1 MKKTGLLVVLCLAGW
16 ASAEPAQDTGKKE
29 PIVMRLEAVQVSDEL
44 AHEWKQGW
52 RIKAS
57 ELEDEGVRRLQ
68 TTEVVGVTERECSA
82 FVGRKNHIV
91 YYDPRASQFQVQYV
105 DVGAKL
111 DCKCKMLTT
120 GKLSATV
127 YTELSWLEKN
137 LNDGKASYPQT
148 ITLKSQLNSPPF
160 EFGER
165 LLVGNVQGVEAQHYL
180 QVLGGSGGAKN
191 DNVYFVLSVERL

>member
-1 MKKTGLLVVLCLAGW
+1 
-16 ASAEPAQDTGKKE
+16 
-29 PIVMRLEAVQVSDEL
+29 MRLEAVQLSDEV

-52 RIKAS
+52 KIKAAD
-57 ELEDEGVRRLQ
+57 LDESGVYRLQ
-68 TTEVVGVTERECSA
+68 TTEVVGVTERDCQA
-82 FVGRKNHIV
+82 FVGRKNPIV
-91 YYDPRASQFQVQYV
+91 YYDARGTQFQVQYV

-111 DCKCKMLTT
+111 DCKCKILPT
-120 GKLSATV
+120 GKLSAKL

-137 LNDGKASYPQT
+137 LNDGKASYPET
-148 ITLKSQLNSPPF
+148 IVLKSQVDSPPF

-180 QVLGGSGGAKN
+180 KVLGASSGAKN

>member
-1 MKKTGLLVVLCLAGW
+1 MKKTGLLVLLCLAGW
-16 ASAEPAQDTGKKE
+16 ASAEPAKDTGKKE
-29 PIVMRLEAVQVSDEL
+29 PIVMRLEAVQVSDEM

-57 ELEDEGVRRLQ
+57 DLEEDGVHRLQ
-68 TTEVVGVTERECSA
+68 TTEVVGITDRECSV

-111 DCKCKMLTT
+111 DCKCKTSPS

-137 LNDGKASYPQT
+137 LNDGKASYPET
-148 ITLKSQLNSPPF
+148 ITLKSQLDSPAF

-165 LLVGNVQGVEAQHYL
+165 VLVGNVQGAEAQHYL
-180 QVLGGSGGAKN
+180 QVLGGSSGAKN